1 MPEDG
6 KHGVATSVIV
16 FDDQRRV
23 LLMKRRDHQNW
34 EPPGG
39 VLKVGESPQDGARRE
54 VLEETGVEAEV
65 GPLVGVYDNVNH
77 EVITLVF
84 RGRVRNDAQAKTDE
98 AVAVRWV
105 RAEDVESFLNDDYT
119 QWIEDALSGG
129 PAPVRTQSET
139 IKGAS
144 AT

>member
-54 VLEETGVEAEV
+54 ILEETGVEAEV
-65 GPLVGVYDNVNH
+65 GPLVGVYDNMNH

-84 RGRVRNDAQAKTDE
+84 RGRVRNDAQAKLMK
-98 AVAVRWV
+98 RW
-105 RAEDVESFLNDDYT
+105 RSDGCL
-119 QWIEDALSGG
+119 
-129 PAPVRTQSET
+129 PRTSNRF
-139 IKGAS
+139 
-144 AT
+144 

>member
-16 FDDQRRV
+16 FDGQRRV
-23 LLMKRRDHQNW
+23 LLVKRRDHQNW

-105 RAEDVESFLNDDYT
+105 PAEDVESFLNDDYT
-119 QWIEDALSGG
+119 QWIEDALRG
-129 PAPVRTQSET
+129 PAPVRTQSQT